1 MTTGRRIKERREEL
15 GLSVDELASRLG
27 KNRATVYRYE
37 SNEIENLPA
46 KLLGPLADIL
56 ETTPAYLMGWTDDYY
71 NYDLDPDSRLATIP
85 SAMFDEWQNQGL
97 APDEIWRRYLQVE
110 QSGMDERLSPNKR
123 LSDSAIQLARLYDTL
138 DNYGQDAVREV
149 AQVEK
154 ARCEDEERFLRESEP
169 EQEDQWIPDYT
180 FRPAA
185 GPLLGVAGQES
196 APYLLQPGDPKGAVY
211 TTCVDGD
218 SMSPYFPD
226 GSRVFVNMDQVRDGD
241 IGVFC
246 VDGATIIKQYH
257 YDSYMGITYLFSL
270 NRKRSDMDVVLT
282 AQDPRTAVCQG
293 RVMTKRRFPIPT

>member
-1 MTTGRRIKERREEL
+1 MSENISATLKARRKEL
-15 GLSVDELASRLG
+15 GLTVKEVRDMLQAHGVDVSEKTIYSWEGGYRQPDADTFLLLCDLYGVESFSLFTSSKKEKAPSNNLSLEAVVLA
-27 KNRATVYRYE
+27 K
-37 SNEIENLPA
+37 
-46 KLLGPLADIL
+46 
-56 ETTPAYLMGWTDDYY
+56 
-71 NYDLDPDSRLATIP
+71 
-85 SAMFDEWQNQGL
+85 
-97 APDEIWRRYLQVE
+97 
-110 QSGMDERLSPNKR
+110 
-123 LSDSAIQLARLYDTL
+123 LYDTL

-169 EQEDQWIPDYT
+169 EQEEQWIPDYT

-196 APYLLQPGDPKGAVY
+196 VPYMLQPGDPKGAVY
-211 TTCVDGD
+211 TTCVSGD
-218 SMSPYFPD
+218 SMAPYFPD

-257 YDSYMGITYLFSL
+257 YDSYMGIAYLFSL

-282 AQDPRTAVCQG
+282 AQDPRTVVCQG
-293 RVMTKRRFPIPT
+293 RVMTKRHFPLPD

>member
-1 MTTGRRIKERREEL
+1 MTWVSTFPERFKELTRHQTYQQVADYL
-15 GLSVDELASRLG
+15 GISKTTISYYMSGQRKPKQPALKFIASRYGVNPLW
-27 KNRATVYRYE
+27 
-37 SNEIENLPA
+37 
-46 KLLGPLADIL
+46 LLGGDVPRAWAGFFEDANPPQQSDARPMEIS
-56 ETTPAYLMGWTDDYY
+56 E
-71 NYDLDPDSRLATIP
+71 
-85 SAMFDEWQNQGL
+85 SAFGL
-97 APDEIWRRYLQVE
+97 A
-110 QSGMDERLSPNKR
+110 K
-123 LSDSAIQLARLYDTL
+123 LYDTL

-196 APYLLQPGDPKGAVY
+196 VPYMLQPGDPKGAVY
-211 TTCVDGD
+211 TTCVSGD
-218 SMSPYFPD
+218 SMAPYFPD

-282 AQDPRTAVCQG
+282 AQDPRTVVCQG
-293 RVMTKRRFPIPT
+293 RVITKRHFPLPD